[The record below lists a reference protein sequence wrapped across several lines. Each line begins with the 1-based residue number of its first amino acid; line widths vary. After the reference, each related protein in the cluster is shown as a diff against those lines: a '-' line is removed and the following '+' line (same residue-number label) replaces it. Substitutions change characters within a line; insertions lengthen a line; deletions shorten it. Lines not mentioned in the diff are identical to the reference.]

1 MNTNKNIKTLAERKK
16 ERNERRTKRLQGTKN
31 KVKVDPFTRLNPEE

>member
-1 MNTNKNIKTLAERKK
+1 MNKNTKTLAERKK
-16 ERNERRTKRLQGTKN
+16 ERAERRTKRLQGTKT